1 MKRYRIVLIVM
12 LVIGLLFSGFYGWQT
27 GNKLEEA
34 QAKVVQIENQFEKYR
49 IQADNELDAIKDNL
63 NTVQIEL
70 STVQTKRDAIQT
82 ELEVAQTELELLK
95 VELQI
100 TEARIE
106 TQKIYYEQKLIE
118 EFEKGRLEGY
128 ETALTREGSLRNPTY
143 EELRDFLAQDKTN
156 LNAYIPEKY
165 VCVDFAADLNN
176 NAEAA
181 GIRTGYAWLVYKYI
195 NGGKW
200 ANFVNT
206 FQTTDKGL
214 IFIDPQ
220 TDREVNIE
228 IGKYYLGD
236 KIKEIIIVW

>member
-1 MKRYRIVLIVM
+1 MVM
-12 LVIGLLFSGFYGWQT
+12 LVIGLLFSGFHGWQAWD
-27 GNKLEEA
+27 KLEEA
-34 QAKVVQIENQFEKYR
+34 QAKVVQTENQFEKYR
-49 IQADNELDAIKDNL
+49 IQTGKELDAGQVKFDTI
-63 NTVQIEL
+63 QIEL
-70 STVQTKRDAIQT
+70 GTVQTERDAIQT
-82 ELEVAQTELELLK
+82 ELEVTQTELELVK

-106 TQKIYYEQKLIE
+106 AQKIYYEQKLIE

-128 ETALTREGSLRNPTY
+128 ETALTREVSLRNPTY

-156 LNAYIPEKY
+156 LNAYVPGKY

-181 GIRTGYAWLVYKYI
+181 GIRAGYTWLVYRYI

-200 ANFVNT
+200 ANFVNA

-228 IGKYYLGD
+228 IGKYYLGN
-236 KIKEIIIVW
+236 KIKEIIIIW